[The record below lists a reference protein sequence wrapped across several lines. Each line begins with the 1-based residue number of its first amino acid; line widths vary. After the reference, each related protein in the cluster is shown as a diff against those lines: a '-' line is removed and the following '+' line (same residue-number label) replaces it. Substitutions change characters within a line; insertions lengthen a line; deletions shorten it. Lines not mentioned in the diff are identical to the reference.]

1 MRAFRFPLLILF
13 FYFFLL
19 STARGQVFKITFEAE
34 NFTTMDEGDSFYGW
48 GGSKVSFAETSLEAE
63 ELLLMKKEGKIVA
76 KGDVKMSKP
85 GLGVFAEEMVIDFY
99 SGYFEMRNASGYF
112 TVETAPNELFYFSGE
127 ELKGYPNRFIARKAY
142 ITSCS
147 FDCPQEYHIQGS
159 KAVVKPGKS
168 MEVWNAS
175 GWVGSIPILYLPY
188 MYIDLTERNS
198 RWQALVGKN
207 KTEGK
212 FLKSSYTYAMRPSF
226 IGILFFDWMQK
237 KGTRYAIEDKYR
249 VRRFGD
255 QLGSFFYSTNKEK
268 LSRRRNE
275 NWKLTQGFLKGK
287 LKSDI
292 SLQRNNTYNTTGPR
306 ANNFTS
312 SLGLTGINPNFKFGY
327 TKTGGTSKSLILTGK
342 MGDTRKIFG
351 FSSNLTLDFSGSKSA
366 QKAMNQEL
374 TLNQT
379 FTGKPSKLFSNL
391 TITVAK
397 RWDLDG
403 SKFTGD
409 PFTVVDKFPEMKFS
423 LNPKLF
429 QDSLLKKLFLLSA
442 VNFTLAAQKTQTSTR
457 QVKDLV
463 LGETE
468 LSQQANIKFSK
479 SLGLT
484 LGHRFTQG
492 IYGTGD
498 AKYGVQ
504 PQATLRWDHSRTF
517 HSSFVYGYSREHG
530 NNPIRGGAIA
540 GQNNLTYNL
549 NAGRSPKWSF
559 QLGTGFNYNNN
570 KFSPLTFTYNQKPS
584 RNFNLILSSGYD
596 LENNKFSDLTF
607 KHTLD
612 KKQGWL
618 FWEAGLS
625 YSIEK
630 NKFQRYDTTL
640 RMNLR
645 GGYNIQTKGSW
656 TPTDKVPFIKEI
668 ILNKQ
673 NCCTFYQ
680 LVYRSQTKEIF
691 FNWGITAFPQYFV
704 GLSHGDE
711 GLLFTHIPGREFVE
725 KGVGG
730 PPASGVGTGGGY
742 SGGYPSY

>member
-1 MRAFRFPLLILF
+1 MKVLRFLISTLLLF
-13 FYFFLL
+13 FFLF
-19 STARGQVFKITFEAE
+19 STARAQLLKITFEAE
-34 NFTTMDEGDSFYGW
+34 NFTALDEGDSFYGW
-48 GGSKVSFAETSLEAE
+48 GGSKVSFAETNLEAE
-63 ELLLMKKEGKIVA
+63 ELLLLKKDGKIIA
-76 KGDVKMSKP
+76 RGDVKMSKP

-188 MYIDLTERNS
+188 MFIDLTERNS

-207 KTEGK
+207 KVEGK

-226 IGILFFDWMQK
+226 IGILFFDWLEK
-237 KGTRYAIEDKYR
+237 KGTRYAIQDTYR

-255 QLGSFFYSTNKEK
+255 QVGSFSYSTNKEK
-268 LSRRRNE
+268 LTKRRNE
-275 NWKLTQGFLKGK
+275 VWSLKQGFLKGK
-287 LKSDI
+287 LKSDV
-292 SLQRNNTYNTTGPR
+292 SMSRNATYSTAGPR
-306 ANNFTS
+306 TDNFTS
-312 SLGLTGINPNFKFGY
+312 SFSFSGINPTFNFGY
-327 TKTGGTSKSLILTGK
+327 NKTGGASKSSNLTGK

-351 FSSNLTLDFSGSKSA
+351 LSSQLTLDYGGNKTGG
-366 QKAMNQEL
+366 KATNQEL
-374 TLNQT
+374 RLNQT
-379 FTGKPSKLFSNL
+379 FTVKPGKLFSNF
-391 TITVAK
+391 TISTAK

-409 PFTVVDKFPEMKFS
+409 PFTGADKFPEIKFS

-429 QDSLLKKLFLLSA
+429 QDSFWKSLLLLSA
-442 VNFTLAAQKTQTSTR
+442 VNFTFSAQKTQTSTR
-457 QVKDLV
+457 QVKSLV

-468 LSQQANIKFSK
+468 LSQQINIKFSK
-479 SLGLT
+479 SLGLS
-484 LGHRFTQG
+484 LNHRFTQG

-504 PQATLRWDHSRTF
+504 PNATLRWDHSKTF
-517 HSSFVYGYSREHG
+517 HSSFNYVYSREHG
-530 NNPIRGGAIA
+530 NNPIRGGALG

-549 NAGRSPKWSF
+549 DAGRSPKWSLR
-559 QLGTGFNYNNN
+559 LGTGFNYNNN
-570 KFSPLTFTYNQKPS
+570 KFSPITFSYNQKPS
-584 RNFNLILSSGYD
+584 RNFNLNLASGYD
-596 LENNKFSDLTF
+596 LENNKFQDLTV
-607 KHTLD
+607 KQTLD

-618 FWEAGLS
+618 YWDVGWT
-625 YSIEK
+625 YSIEDS
-630 NKFQRYDTTL
+630 KFRRIDSIL
-640 RMNLR
+640 KINLW
-645 GGYNIQTKGSW
+645 GGYNIQAKGSW
-656 TPTDKVPFIKEI
+656 AKSDKLPFIKEV

-680 LVYRSQTKEIF
+680 LAYNAQKKEIF
-691 FNWGITAFPQYFV
+691 FNWGITAFPQYFI

-730 PPASGVGTGGGY
+730 TPTTGAGTGGSYGG
-742 SGGYPSY
+742 GGY